1 MKKYDF
7 SGWVT
12 RNDLKCSDGRTIR
25 RDAFKHNDG
34 HVVPLVWN
42 HQHNDSENVLGK
54 VLLQNRDEGVY
65 GLGFFNDTERAQNV
79 KMMVAHGD
87 IVAMSIWANQ
97 LKQKGGDVMHG
108 DIKEVSLVLA
118 GANPGAY
125 IDCPI
130 AHSEDV
136 EDGEATIYTGEE
148 ISLYHSAKDDKEEE
162 EEKKSEDEKKNP
174 KTRKTFL
181 RKKKIRNPKTR
192 KTFLRKKKIRNPKT
206 RKTFLRKKKI
216 RNLLSISSTL

>member
-97 LKQKGGDVMHG
+97 LTQRGGDVMHG

-162 EEKKSEDEKKNP
+162 EEKKSEDEKKESED
-174 KTRKTFL
+174 
-181 RKKKIRNPKTR
+181 KKNIPE
-192 KTFLRKKKIRNPKT
+192 KKEEMFWKV
-206 RKTFLRKKKI
+206 
-216 RNLLSISSTL
+216 